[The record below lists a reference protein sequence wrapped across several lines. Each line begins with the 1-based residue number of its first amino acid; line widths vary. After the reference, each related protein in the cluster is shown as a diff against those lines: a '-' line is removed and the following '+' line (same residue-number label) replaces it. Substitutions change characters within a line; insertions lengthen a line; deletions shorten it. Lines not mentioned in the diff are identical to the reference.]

1 MSKPIRLPDR
11 IYTAEMITKAVKE
24 SLPKDITLVHFFF
37 SDPKTVEKMLQI
49 ITKDSDLHV
58 VGCMNGR
65 EFLRADRTVSTAAII
80 AYTEDG
86 RIYNIEFQ
94 DGLYEF
100 QAKTMFIHVTNLS
113 EDLAVPDSLLE
124 RSIEAAC
131 IVFAQQVPY
140 DVDEV
145 NELIGLAGNGFVL
158 KFITEED
165 AEKDPQ
171 LKNLYHD
178 LQEAD
183 PEKMFIDEMKQRAT
197 QLKTTKGGRMAMEL
211 SFRDYANKITKQNA
225 MLEKRMEEVING
237 YEEKING
244 YEEKV
249 NGYEEKINRY
259 ETEINDLKSIIAEL
273 KMRS

>member
-1 MSKPIRLPDR
+1 
-11 IYTAEMITKAVKE
+11 
-24 SLPKDITLVHFFF
+24 
-37 SDPKTVEKMLQI
+37 
-49 ITKDSDLHV
+49 
-58 VGCMNGR
+58 
-65 EFLRADRTVSTAAII
+65 
-80 AYTEDG
+80 
-86 RIYNIEFQ
+86 
-94 DGLYEF
+94 
-100 QAKTMFIHVTNLS
+100 MFIHVTNLS

-140 DVDEV
+140 DVDEA

-178 LQEAD
+178 LQEAA
-183 PEKMFIDEMKQRAT
+183 PEKMLIDEMKQRAT

-249 NGYEEKINRY
+249 NGYEEKICRY